1 MFTTTTVSATLDVM
15 EFRRGGIHPGLTDAQ
30 VDQPCLTSSGSS
42 ARSRFKH
49 QPNLMNLSSRTWF
62 GVHACDRSNH
72 QGKRKLK
79 RVRHGQPAVRARG
92 DLAGRL
98 ECHSASA
105 PPNSPTL
112 NRIGGGR
119 GGTEW
124 RWRRRAMTNGI
135 GGGRPVRFS
144 SDLRHGVGRGSRVAF
159 IAAKTS

>member
-1 MFTTTTVSATLDVM
+1 MPHL
-15 EFRRGGIHPGLTDAQ
+15 
-30 VDQPCLTSSGSS
+30 SSGSS

-49 QPNLMNLSSRTWF
+49 QPNLMNLSSRAWF

-105 PPNSPTL
+105 PANSPTP

-135 GGGRPVRFS
+135 GGGRPIFSRLVSVQTFFLFCFS
-144 SDLRHGVGRGSRVAF
+144 SDLRHGVGAERTRVVFAETNRSKNKRNPS
-159 IAAKTS
+159 I